1 MSEQKDT
8 ETKLAEQKN
17 NYILRN
23 KIILETSMDGFCAVD
38 LDGKLL
44 EVNSSLC
51 DITGYS
57 KKELL
62 KMKIT
67 DIEVL
72 ETTEQTAQ
80 HIAKIMKEGYD
91 RFETKHRC
99 KDGKIIDIEV
109 SAQFCDFD
117 ENKFLFSFF
126 RDITQRKKIEE
137 KLRELIYA
145 MDHCGEGLAIVDT
158 QGVLQYV
165 NNAFARMHGY
175 EPDELHRKHL
185 SIFHSP
191 EQIPAVE
198 AANRQLVSTGSF
210 VGEIWHSRRDGTV
223 FLTRMNNVPLID
235 KAGNTIGMLGT
246 LQDITELKHLE
257 AEREIYKGKVLRAQ
271 KHAYIDSMGAIVA
284 HQVNQPLTKINVLLD
299 RALDNAKNESCWPS
313 VIKDVK
319 EGLAEVKKVVSIIR
333 KFRQYSKNSALEGVS
348 KINVSAVADR
358 IVSVL
363 SERATRAKM
372 HISAKG
378 LANLPEIEINETALE
393 QIFLIIIKNAI
404 EAADGLKPH
413 KLDIIGKFTDG
424 NIELR
429 FSDDCCGIAPENID
443 KIFEPFFSTK
453 TKDKGMG
460 LGLNIVQQILINCGG
475 QIRVESRLDSG
486 TTFYVTLPI
495 SNFQIPISN
504 CQFLKTN
511 IF

>member
-1 MSEQKDT
+1 MSEQEDI
-8 ETKLAEQKN
+8 ETKLPEQKN
-17 NYILRN
+17 NHTRRN
-23 KIILETSMDGFCAVD
+23 KIILETSIDGFCVVD

-57 KKELL
+57 KEELL
-62 KMKIT
+62 KMKLA

-72 ETTEQTAQ
+72 ETTEQIAQ
-80 HIAKIMKEGYD
+80 HIAKVMKQGYD
-91 RFETKHRC
+91 RFETKHRR
-99 KDGKIIDIEV
+99 KDGEIIDIEV
-109 SAQFCDFD
+109 SVQFCGLD
-117 ENKFLFSFF
+117 ENKFFFTFF

-158 QGVLQYV
+158 QGVLQYI
-165 NNAFARMHGY
+165 NNAFAGMHGY
-175 EPDELHRKHL
+175 EPEELHGKHL

-223 FLTRMNNVPLID
+223 FLTRMNCVLLID
-235 KAGNTIGMLGT
+235 KAGNTIGLIGT
-246 LQDITELKHLE
+246 LQDITELKQLE
-257 AEREIYKGKVLRAQ
+257 TERDIYKGKVFKAQ
-271 KHAYIDSMGAIVA
+271 RHAYIGSMGAIVA
-284 HQVNQPLTKINVLLD
+284 HQVNQPLTKINILLD
-299 RALDNAKNESCWPS
+299 RVLDKAEDGSCCPA
-313 VIKDVK
+313 VVKDVK
-319 EGLAEVKKVVSIIR
+319 KSIAEVKKAVSIIR
-333 KFRQYSKNSALEGVS
+333 KFRQYSKDFIPEGVG
-348 KINVSAVADR
+348 KINLSAVADR

-363 SERATRAKM
+363 SQRAKQAKM
-372 HISAKG
+372 RISTKG
-378 LANLPEIEINETALE
+378 LANLPEVEINETALE
-393 QIFLIIIKNAI
+393 QIFFIIIQNAI
-404 EAADGLKPH
+404 EAADDKKPH

-453 TKDKGMG
+453 TEDQGMG
-460 LGLNIVQQILINCGG
+460 LGLNIVQQLLMNCGG
-475 QIRVESRLDSG
+475 QIRVESQLGSG

-495 SNFQIPISN
+495 SNT
-504 CQFLKTN
+504 LGT
-511 IF
+511 